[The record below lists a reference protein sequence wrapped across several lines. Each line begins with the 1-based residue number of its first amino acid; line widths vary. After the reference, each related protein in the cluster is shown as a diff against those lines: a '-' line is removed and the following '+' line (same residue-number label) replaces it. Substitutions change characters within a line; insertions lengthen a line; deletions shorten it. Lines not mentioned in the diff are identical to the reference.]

1 MISFSHLKV
10 RVAGQGGPN
19 FFLPVPFYPS
29 SSPIFVCF
37 VVLLL
42 LFFVFLFFFF
52 PALFFRLQN
61 VTQCCVI
68 SGFS

>member
-19 FFLPVPFYPS
+19 VFLPVPFYPS
-29 SSPIFVCF
+29 SRPIFVCF
-37 VVLLL
+37 VVV
-42 LFFVFLFFFF
+42 VFLFSCFFF
-52 PALFFRLQN
+52 QLFFFRLQN